1 MTRSHTI
8 DANTQDAAKPAG
20 LVRKIARIAKRA
32 GRTVVQ
38 KALLLHYAVRNPAT
52 PAWAR
57 RVIYGALAYLVLPL
71 DAIPDFL
78 PGVGYTD
85 DLSVIAAALAAVAY
99 YITPEVKQ
107 QAEQATNRW
116 FKP

>member
-1 MTRSHTI
+1 MTRYQTI
-8 DANTQDAAKPAG
+8 DANRQDAGKPAG
-20 LVRKIARIAKRA
+20 LVRKIARVANRA
-32 GRTVVQ
+32 GRTVIH
-38 KALLLHYAVRNPAT
+38 KALLLYYAVLNPAT

-71 DAIPDFL
+71 DALPDFI
-78 PGVGYTD
+78 PGIGYTD

-116 FKP
+116 FKH

>member
-1 MTRSHTI
+1 M
-8 DANTQDAAKPAG
+8 DANRQDAGKPAG
-20 LVRKIARIAKRA
+20 LVRKIARVANRA
-32 GRTVVQ
+32 GRTVIH
-38 KALLLHYAVRNPAT
+38 KALLLYYAVLNPAT

-71 DAIPDFL
+71 DALPDFI
-78 PGVGYTD
+78 PGIGYTD

-116 FKP
+116 FKH

>member
-32 GRTVVQ
+32 G
-38 KALLLHYAVRNPAT
+38 LHYAVRNPAT